1 MLPTV
6 PGLDG
11 VLVVD
16 KPQGPTS
23 FDVVRDVRNALKTR
37 KVGHTGTLDPMA
49 TGVLAICLGD
59 ATRIAQYLTDGD
71 KAYEA
76 VIRFGAETDTLDA
89 EGQVTAEY
97 PLPQL
102 GREVLEAAL
111 SAFRGPILQTPPMYS
126 AIKIGGK
133 RLYELARAG
142 EEVERKAREIT
153 VFELSLRDFSAS
165 EVRLFVKASKGFFV
179 RSLAQDLGR
188 ALGSGAHLTAL
199 RRVASGPFVLSQAI
213 SLAEVVAKGP
223 AVAPMLISAEVSL
236 QSIPSVTVAAA
247 AVTQVLHGVQ
257 VETSVQDGLVRV
269 LGHDGALLAM
279 ADAERGRL
287 KYRRVLAKRP

>member
-1 MLPTV
+1 MLPTA

-89 EGQVTAEY
+89 EGQVTAEF
-97 PLPQL
+97 PLPVL
-102 GREVLEAAL
+102 SREVLEAAL
-111 SAFRGPILQTPPMYS
+111 AKFRGPILQTPPMYS

-142 EEVERKAREIT
+142 EEVERAAREIT
-153 VFELSLRDFSAS
+153 VFELELRDFSAS

-236 QSIPSVTVAAA
+236 QSIPSVTVSAA
-247 AVTQVLHGVQ
+247 AVSQVLHGVQ
-257 VETSVQDGLVRV
+257 VETAVQDGLVRV
-269 LGHDGALLAM
+269 LGPDGALLAM

-287 KYRRVLAKRP
+287 KYRRVLAKRT

>member
-1 MLPTV
+1 MRPNT

-89 EGQVTAEY
+89 EGKVTAEY
-97 PLPQL
+97 PLPVL
-102 GREVLEAAL
+102 TREGLEVAL
-111 SAFRGPILQTPPMYS
+111 ASFRGPILQTPPMYS
-126 AIKIGGK
+126 AIKMGGK

-142 EEVERKAREIT
+142 EEVERKARDIT
-153 VFELSLRDFSAS
+153 VFALELRDFSAS

-188 ALGSGAHLTAL
+188 ALGSGAHLNAL

-213 SLAEVVAKGP
+213 SLAEVVARGP
-223 AVAPMLISAEVSL
+223 AVAPLLISVEASL
-236 QSIPSVTVAAA
+236 LAIPSVTVTAAEA
-247 AVTQVLHGVQ
+247 SKVMHGVQ
-257 VETSVQDGLVRV
+257 VETSAPEGLVRV
-269 LGHDGALLAM
+269 LGPDGELLAM

-287 KYRRVLAKRP
+287 KYRRVLAKRS